1 LIYPAPAAGGDGV
14 FTTKLV
20 PAVFVVTWRKVG
32 EPDTY
37 SHETRI
43 TEFAVISE
51 LEMVVLLDPLL
62 NTRP

>member
-1 LIYPAPAAGGDGV
+1 MIYPAPAEGGDGV

-20 PAVFVVTWRKVG
+20 PAVFVVTCINVG

-37 SHETRI
+37 SHDRRI

-51 LEMVVLLDPLL
+51 LEMVVLLDPVL